1 VGAAPEPS
9 GQSWRTLQDNTAGA
23 STRTGGV
30 SEPAAGAAT
39 RGMTVPARLGAVV
52 HDLRRELDEDQVL
65 TSPADRLTYSYDATY
80 VSHLPE
86 VVVFP
91 ETTAQVQHVVAVARA
106 HRVPVFTRGSGT
118 GLSGG
123 SVPLG
128 GIALVTTRMNRILSI
143 DRDNMLARVQAGV
156 ITAHFQAAVRA
167 AGLYYPPDP
176 GSARI
181 STIGGNVAE
190 NAGGPRA
197 FHYGTTGRYVLGLQV
212 VLADGTVL
220 ETGGL
225 TTKNVTGY
233 DLTSL
238 FVGSEGTLG
247 IVTEVTLRL
256 LPPPPPAR
264 ATLVASF
271 ADLATMG
278 RAIGALAA
286 HPARPVSLELIDR
299 HCLAV
304 VEAHRPPEIPAGA
317 AGVLLCEVLDWP
329 EALVRRVHELEEVCR
344 RAGAVAVAGALEESA
359 QRRIWAMRE
368 ALSPAVARLKPTKI
382 SEDATVPI
390 AAIPAFLEDLERI
403 RAERRVNL
411 LVFGHAGDGNLHPN
425 IICDQRDADEMERV
439 QAAIDDIFAAALARG
454 GTLSGEHG
462 IGLLKRRYMTQALP
476 PATLAAMRR
485 LKQLFDPDNLLNPG
499 KVFPD
504 GLDES
509 QVRGA
514 EGPKASGSDDPG
526 ASESGGPQAWE
537 SAGPQAWENDGRQAW
552 KSDSPQGGGPWGSQQ
567 GEQQA
572 GGQGGQPA

>member
-1 VGAAPEPS
+1 
-9 GQSWRTLQDNTAGA
+9 
-23 STRTGGV
+23 
-30 SEPAAGAAT
+30 
-39 RGMTVPARLGAVV
+39 MTDAIV
-52 HDLRRELDEDQVL
+52 RELRAVLGPDQVL
-65 TSPADRLTYSYDATY
+65 ASPADRVTYSYDATY
-80 VSHLPE
+80 LSHLPD

-91 ETTAQVQHVVAVARA
+91 ASTEQVRHVLAVARA
-106 HRVPVFTRGSGT
+106 HRVPVFPRGSGT

-128 GIALVTTRMNRILSI
+128 GIALVMTRMNRILEI

-156 ITAHFQAAVRA
+156 ITAHLQETVRA
-167 AGLYYPPDP
+167 QGLFYPPDP

-190 NAGGPRA
+190 NAGGPRS
-197 FHYGTTGRYVLGLQV
+197 FHYGTTGRYVLGLEV

-220 ETGGL
+220 KTGGM

-264 ATLVASF
+264 GTLVASF
-271 ADLATMG
+271 ADLTALG

-286 HPARPVSLELIDR
+286 HPARPTSLEMVDR

-304 VEAHRPPEIPAGA
+304 VEAHRPPDIPPGVAGA
-317 AGVLLCEVLDWP
+317 LLCEVLDWP
-329 EALVRRVHELEEVCR
+329 EALAGRLRALEEVCR
-344 RAGAVAVAGALEESA
+344 GVGAVAVSGLADAGA

-368 ALSPAVARLKPTKI
+368 ALSPAVARIKPTKI

-390 AAIPAFLEDLERI
+390 AAIPAFLADLEEI
-403 RAERRVNL
+403 RQRWRVNL

-425 IICDQRDADEMERV
+425 IICDERDADEMSRV
-439 QAAIDDIFAAALARG
+439 QAAIDDIFAACLARG

-462 IGLLKRRYMTQALP
+462 IGLLKRRYMPKALP
-476 PATLAAMRR
+476 PETLDVMRR
-485 LKQLFDPDNLLNPG
+485 LKALFDPDNLLNPG

-504 GLDES
+504 GAVEEPLAGRP
-509 QVRGA
+509 VTGPTATPRVAA
-514 EGPKASGSDDPG
+514 EPHDKGDSANQQPL
-526 ASESGGPQAWE
+526 GGRTA
-537 SAGPQAWENDGRQAW
+537 
-552 KSDSPQGGGPWGSQQ
+552 
-567 GEQQA
+567 
-572 GGQGGQPA
+572 